1 MRAIEGGK
9 LFGLSKTKKSVSK
22 ESKDKDK
29 SKTKKK
35 FKLKSPFKKDWD
47 PQITDEDC
55 LPFNVFLG
63 AVLSRACYDPP
74 SVFAL
79 DIADTYDSVFI
90 AKWLDDAK
98 SLQVPSTQC
107 RDAGKQKA
115 FSHYINTRHYA
126 KHINTSFVGN
136 EARVIEAKSKLK
148 KKGGAQTA
156 TRRLRGGSVGAR
168 KTQRLRGGAKLTQLP
183 PKFYT
188 YDSMQSVNKE
198 RLKKQDKW
206 AYMYI
211 HTSEDLSVY
220 LLADKITHS
229 IYIIFRG
236 TRSLQNVKTDLK
248 PHAQVLCN
256 PEAPK
261 GEVEEVFKGVYKL
274 QNEVLHTI
282 YYSSV
287 WLASQFLKAT
297 KSNPVQLWSYGHSL
311 GGASASLFAYLWVG
325 IHDEQTKKDTS
336 VAGVCKPNIF
346 CCTYG
351 APKVFNKVVNNH
363 FEKLMGQGRI
373 EYIRYVTEGD
383 VITSLP
389 PEANIKK
396 GILNLTLVHPGKTLG
411 QNVSLKGKERNSNY
425 SLLKCLNPLSQLKGT
440 SHLIGSMVKRDRSK
454 LKPVSF
460 NYDKNLR
467 CTTINYNP
475 KMDINP
481 NAHGIQA
488 RIEYMFVLSN
498 FTTGSE
504 LNTESSRTQKAFG
517 KKKNALMKIF
527 YSEPRT
533 LDMYGHLFDIKT
545 LMKPGAKSDNKIV
558 SYKEFTDL
566 IGDPLLKSK
575 NNNKLILQNTLDG
588 SSSDSAEQAI
598 KPTSTS
604 AVEHIDAGDKP
615 VPKDKVAV
623 NVEAAEEFSTFTCE
637 GK

>member
-1 MRAIEGGK
+1 MRAIKGGK
-9 LFGLSKTKKSVSK
+9 LFGFSKTKKSVSN
-22 ESKDKDK
+22 ESNGEDKP
-29 SKTKKK
+29 KTKKK
-35 FKLKSPFKKDWD
+35 FSLKNPFKKDWD

-55 LPFNVFLG
+55 LPFDVFLG

-115 FSHYINTRHYA
+115 FSHYVNTRKYA
-126 KHINTSFVGN
+126 EHINTSFVGN

-148 KKGGAQTA
+148 KKGGATS
-156 TRRLRGGSVGAR
+156 TRRIRGGSAGAR
-168 KTQRLRGGAKLTQLP
+168 RTQRFRGGAKLTQLP

-188 YDSMQSVNKE
+188 YDSMQSANKE

-206 AYMYI
+206 AYMFI

-229 IYIIFRG
+229 IYVIFRG
-236 TRSLQNVKTDLK
+236 TRSLQNVKSDLT

-256 PEAPK
+256 PGASK

-274 QNEVLHTI
+274 QSEVLHTI

-287 WLASQFLKAT
+287 WLANQFLKAS

-325 IHDEQTKKDTS
+325 IHDEQRKKDAQ

-351 APKVFNKVVNNH
+351 APKVFNQVLNKH

-383 VITSLP
+383 AITSLP
-389 PEANIKK
+389 PEAKIKK
-396 GILNLTLVHPGKTLG
+396 GFLNFTLVHPGKNLG
-411 QNVSLKGKERNSNY
+411 QNVSLKGKERDSNY

-440 SHLIGSMVKRDRSK
+440 AHLVGSLVKRDRSK
-454 LKPVSF
+454 LKPISF

-504 LNTESSRTQKAFG
+504 LETGSSKAQKMSG
-517 KKKNALMKIF
+517 KKKKALMKIF

-545 LMKPGAKSDNKIV
+545 LMKPGAESDNKVV

-566 IGDPLLKSK
+566 IGEPLLKSK
-575 NNNKLILQNTLDG
+575 NNNKLILQNTLESGGD
-588 SSSDSAEQAI
+588 AEQAI
-598 KPTSTS
+598 KPSSTS

-615 VPKDKVAV
+615 SPKDKVAV
-623 NVEAAEEFSTFTCE
+623 NVEAAGKFSALTCE
-637 GK
+637 EQ